1 MPSACVQG
9 EARPLSI
16 GYHTCQRHVPT
27 SVRFPYYIDIM
38 FIGFLDY
45 DAKLD
50 IAQGDNYAQDD

>member
-9 EARPLSI
+9 ESRPLSI

-50 IAQGDNYAQDD
+50 IA